1 MAQQQRKALRREEL
15 RRFLKAA
22 RMRIS
27 PTDFS
32 LPSYGRRRSP
42 GLRREEVASLAGMSV
57 TWYTWFEQ
65 GREVQLSVDM
75 LERLAFTLRLTEQ
88 ERSFLYALAQHRPP
102 PLTEVPTSAVAA
114 TENKVPPGVQH
125 LLDNLSLPAQV
136 LTEDWTVIGWNQLV
150 ARAFRDY
157 AKLPPEARNLF
168 RILLFDERYQRDLE
182 KYRIMVK
189 RLTARFKW
197 DYSQAHHPEAF
208 EALITEAMQ
217 RSRLFCEFW
226 HDTNIIHYFE
236 DVHSVEVPEI
246 GQITLRHTSYI
257 IEQSPGQRL
266 MLFVPTDK
274 KSTENLHRLSCSVV
288 PGHLPCEEP
297 AHVESLPR

>member
-1 MAQQQRKALRREEL
+1 MAQQQRKTLRREEL

-27 PTDFS
+27 PSEFS

-75 LERLAFTLRLTEQ
+75 LERLAATLRLSEH

-102 PLTEVPTSAVAA
+102 PLSDGLTPAAAA
-114 TENKVPPGVQH
+114 THMRVPPGVQH

-150 ARAFRDY
+150 VRAFRDY
-157 AKLPPEARNLF
+157 SALALEARNLF
-168 RILLFDERYQRDLE
+168 RILLFDERYQRDAE
-182 KYRIMVK
+182 QYRQMVK

-197 DYSQAHHPEAF
+197 DYSHAHCPKAF
-208 EALITEAMQ
+208 EVLIREAMQ

-226 HDTNIIHYFE
+226 HDAEIIHYFE
-236 DVHSVEVPEI
+236 DVHSVNVPGI
-246 GQITLRHTSYI
+246 GHITLQHTSYI
-257 IEQSPGQRL
+257 IEQAPGQRL
-266 MLFVPTDK
+266 MLFVPTDET
-274 KSTENLHRLSCSVV
+274 SAHHLRQLSRSC
-288 PGHLPCEEP
+288 
-297 AHVESLPR
+297 

>member
-1 MAQQQRKALRREEL
+1 MAQQQRKTLRREEL

-27 PTDFS
+27 PSEFS

-75 LERLAFTLRLTEQ
+75 LERLASTLRLTEH

-102 PLTEVPTSAVAA
+102 PLTEISAPTASAQND
-114 TENKVPPGVQH
+114 TVPPGVQH
-125 LLDNLSLPAQV
+125 LLDHLALPAQV

-150 ARAFRDY
+150 VRAFRDY
-157 AKLPPEARNLF
+157 AALAPEARNLF
-168 RILLFDERYQRDLE
+168 RILLFDERYQQDPAQ
-182 KYRIMVK
+182 YRSMVK

-197 DYSQAHHPEAF
+197 DYSRAHCPQAF
-208 EALITEAMQ
+208 EALIAEAMQ

-226 HDTNIIHYFE
+226 HDAQIIHYFE
-236 DVHSVEVPEI
+236 DIHSVNVP
-246 GQITLRHTSYI
+246 GVGNITLQHTSYI

-266 MLFVPTDK
+266 MLFVPTDDT
-274 KSTENLHRLSCSVV
+274 SAANLRKLSC
-288 PGHLPCEEP
+288 
-297 AHVESLPR
+297 